1 MSFFVWLF
9 RINLVTLTPLCENMP
24 GPSANKPGDVYV
36 FECLFRFVLVRL
48 IDLCFVVSML

>member
-1 MSFFVWLF
+1 MSFLWLV
-9 RINLVTLTPLCENMP
+9 RINLVPLTPLCENMP